1 MGAPVS
7 KSSNDNGSTE
17 FSLMNGA
24 QKSSSKKSKPRENL
38 THKYTVIWLDSD
50 LNENDIIYQN
60 TATRLQH
67 ISISMNTFKTV
78 NDCLMFLST
87 NKGWKI
93 LMIISDKL
101 IDSIWPRIKSLS
113 QVHSIYIL
121 CNDQQYKEYPKE
133 YYDKVRGNF
142 DKVDPLYEILKRET
156 RQSDQDLLLMSI
168 IPASNYSKDDLKQ
181 LNQSFLYWFL
191 VKQIILDIKY
201 DRQDYKQIAEFCR
214 QQYHDNPSELKIID
228 EFERS
233 YLEHTPI
240 WWYTRRCFLYVMIN
254 RALQTQDF
262 EVVLKMG
269 SYIQDLYQQLN
280 KLQRDNEN
288 LFVLYRCQ
296 NASFENLEQMKSLR
310 GHLLS
315 FNNFLIVNLDYET
328 SLEEVRRARNDPN
341 SVGLLFRIESTFDY
355 VTPFTALKKI
365 SYSNEFD
372 ENVLFAMHSVYRI
385 GDSKQI
391 EDGVWQI
398 KLILT
403 DPYDRSINRVN
414 ELIEQETRDS
424 SGWYKLS
431 KLMIAIRDFDHA
443 KEICFVLLSL
453 LSDDDFLSIS
463 NIYNELGLICDE
475 MGDYK
480 LSLEYY
486 QKAMDLR
493 QKCLP
498 PNHRSLGV
506 AYNNIGEVQR
516 ELGEYHSA
524 LSSHKK
530 SLNIKQK
537 SLKPNHL
544 SIATTNN
551 NLGLVNESLGEF
563 AQALDYYKKAFEIKR
578 KVLPPNHPDLAV
590 TYNNMGELHREMG
603 NYPAALNY
611 FEKVLQ
617 IRLKAS
623 NADDSSLAITYNN
636 IGLTHREMG
645 NYSRAI
651 SYFEKSLDIK
661 HQTFA
666 ADHPSL
672 AITYNNMGDI
682 HQQLENF
689 SEALANYEAALE
701 IQQKAFTI
709 NQSELATTYS
719 NIGVTYQSMG
729 DYPKALSCFEKAL
742 TIRHKTLPANH
753 PSIGMSFDNLGHLY
767 QLMRDYTTALDYY
780 EKTQKLQEKSLGPNH
795 PSLAATYN
803 NIADIHRKLGN
814 PKLAL
819 QLYKKSLE
827 IMKKPQLSNHP
838 ILITTYN
845 NIGAIHQDM
854 QEYPAALQAYKRSL
868 EIQQRSLPSNH
879 PNLPKCYFNIAVT
892 YQALKEYSSALDHY
906 VKALRIQEKIL
917 PKTHPDLAKTYH
929 SMATALVAKGNLKK
943 AIEHAQK
950 AIDIA
955 SSTLPPDDPNL
966 QTYQNFLKQIQ
977 IQINSDDN
985 INNKDE

>member
-7 KSSNDNGSTE
+7 KSSNSTE
-17 FSLMNGA
+17 FAMMNGA
-24 QKSSSKKSKPRENL
+24 KNSSKKTARENL
-38 THKYTVIWLDSD
+38 THKYTVVWLDSD
-50 LNENDIIYQN
+50 FNENDIMYQN
-60 TATRLQH
+60 TITRLQS
-67 ISISMNTFKTV
+67 ISISMNTFKAV
-78 NDCLMFLST
+78 NDCLMFLNTS
-87 NKGWKI
+87 KDWKI
-93 LMIISDKL
+93 LMIISEKL
-101 IDSIWPRIKSLS
+101 IDQIWPRIKSLS

-121 CNDQQYKEYPKE
+121 CSDQIYKEYPKE
-133 YYDKVRGNF
+133 YYEKVRGNF
-142 DKVDPLYEILKRET
+142 DKVDPIYEILKRET
-156 RQSDQDLLLMSI
+156 RPFHQELLLMSI
-168 IPASNYSKDDLKQ
+168 IPTSNYSKDDLKQ
-181 LNQSFLYWFL
+181 LNQSFLYWFS
-191 VKQIILDIKY
+191 VKQIILDTKY
-201 DRQDYKQIAEFCR
+201 DKQDYKQIAEFCR
-214 QQYHDNPSELKIID
+214 KQYHDNPFELKIID

-233 YLEHTPI
+233 YFEHTPI
-240 WWYTRRCFLYVMIN
+240 WWYTRRCFLYVIVN

-262 EVVLKMG
+262 EVVVKMG
-269 SYIQDLYQQLN
+269 SFIQDLYQQLN

-296 NASFENLEQMKSLR
+296 NASFENLEQMKTLR
-310 GHLLS
+310 GNLLS

-341 SVGLLFRIESTFDY
+341 SVGILFRIESALDY
-355 VTPFTALKKI
+355 VTPFASLKKI

-372 ENVLFAMHSVYRI
+372 QNVLFAMHSIYRI
-385 GDSKQI
+385 GESKQI
-391 EDGVWQI
+391 EDRVWQI

-403 DPYDRSINRVN
+403 DPFDRHIVRLN
-414 ELIEQETRDS
+414 ELIQQETRDAI
-424 SGWYKLS
+424 GWYKLS

-443 KEICFVLLSL
+443 KEVCFVLLSL
-453 LSDDDFLSIS
+453 LSENDLLSIS

-486 QKAMDLR
+486 QKAIELR

-516 ELGEYHSA
+516 ELGEYYSA

-530 SLNIKQK
+530 SLSIKQK
-537 SLKPNHL
+537 SLTPNHL
-544 SIATTNN
+544 SLATTNN

-617 IRLKAS
+617 IRLKTS

-645 NYSRAI
+645 NYSQAI

-661 HQTFA
+661 HLTFA
-666 ADHPSL
+666 SDHPSL

-682 HQQLENF
+682 HQQMENF
-689 SEALANYEAALE
+689 SEALANYETALE

-709 NQSELATTYS
+709 NHSELATTYN

-729 DYPKALSCFEKAL
+729 DYPKALSFYEKSL
-742 TIRHKTLPANH
+742 TIRQKALPANH
-753 PSIGMSFDNLGHLY
+753 PSIGMSFDHLGHLY
-767 QLMRDYTTALDYY
+767 QLMGDNTTALDYY
-780 EKTQKLQEKSLGPNH
+780 QKTQKLQEKSLGANH

-803 NIADIHRKLGN
+803 NLADIQRKLGN
-814 PKLAL
+814 PQLAL

-854 QEYPAALQAYKRSL
+854 QEYSAALQAYKRSL

-879 PNLPKCYFNIAVT
+879 PNLARSYYNVAVT
-892 YQALKEYSSALDHY
+892 YQSLKEYSSALDNY
-906 VKALRIQEKIL
+906 VKTLKIQEKIL

-929 SMATALVAKGNLKK
+929 SMATAFVARGNLKK
-943 AIEHAQK
+943 GIEYEQK
-950 AIDIA
+950 AVDIA
-955 SSTLPPDDPNL
+955 SSTLPSDHPDL
-966 QTYQNFLKQIQ
+966 QTYQDFLKQIQ
-977 IQINSDDN
+977 IQINSDNN
-985 INNKDE
+985 INNKQE